1 VELIVSLQTADLLQA
16 RDSLTEDGQ
25 VTQITGEIGKEAM
38 VSSIIL
44 VVKLQGRPMPI
55 EAFRFED

>member
-1 VELIVSLQTADLLQA
+1 MELIVSPQTVDLLQA

-44 VVKLQGRPMPI
+44 VVKLQCRPMPI